1 MLKNLK
7 KYNVNVMNEDLGK
20 RTKDLVVAPKIFSV
34 SKVARRSLT
43 FRCFYFVSMVYMMI
57 IILNIG
63 T

>member
-34 SKVARRSLT
+34 SLFELLMNLGNSLKKL
-43 FRCFYFVSMVYMMI
+43 YMNQI
-57 IILNIG
+57 WWQY
-63 T
+63 